1 MSFKRTTAS
10 ISPISLLKHLCCC
23 LRSDRCLVKQKRWLL
38 ENSRS
43 RWDPETQPTQQLQAS
58 HQLKQCSSNCEGTAV
73 LSVTTCLWGLLLFSL
88 TKWLFIIKWG
98 HYQMLMLHPSK
109 ERERRTYPNKHKW
122 SLTCQSKLDSSSS
135 ELHYGKL
142 SQKLL

>member
-1 MSFKRTTAS
+1 MSFKCTTAS
-10 ISPISLLKHLCCC
+10 FSPISLLKHLCCC

-38 ENSRS
+38 EKSRS
-43 RWDPETQPTQQLQAS
+43 RWDPETEPTQQLQAN

-73 LSVTTCLWGLLLFSL
+73 FSVTTRLRGLLLFSL
-88 TKWLFIIKWG
+88 TKWLFIMKWG
-98 HYQMLMLHPSK
+98 RRQMLMLHPSK
-109 ERERRTYPNKHKW
+109 ERDTYTTKPTHKW

-135 ELHYGKL
+135 ELRYGKL